1 MESDEL
7 SRLLDELRK
16 LNANLEA
23 SHRDTLSLM
32 SDLKNVKG
40 GVKALYVL
48 SRQINVLNQIM
59 LSVSKRAGTSGMIQ
73 NLLAGIIKIASG
85 GR

>member
-1 MESDEL
+1 MEGDEVGK
-7 SRLLDELRK
+7 LLDELRK

-23 SHRDTLSLM
+23 SHHDTLSLL
-32 SDLKNVKG
+32 SNLKDVKG
-40 GVKALYVL
+40 GVKALYIL
-48 SRQINVLNQIM
+48 SKQINVLNQIM

-73 NLLAGIIKIASG
+73 NLLSGIIKIASG

>member
-1 MESDEL
+1 MEPEQL
-7 SRLLDELRK
+7 SRLLEELRK
-16 LNANLEA
+16 LNSNLEA
-23 SHRDTLSLM
+23 SHRDTLSLL
-32 SDLKNVKG
+32 SDLKDVKG
-40 GVKALYVL
+40 GVKALYIL
-48 SRQINVLNQIM
+48 SKQINVLNQIM